1 MSDPVIPL
9 TFPYKPNGGFTP
21 SEIWGTPKPSMD
33 PVVPDG
39 SSFESRERIKKLAVS
54 TLEDLVNY
62 LEVKNGIKPAPEIVS
77 NYRDSSTYPANE
89 TGPKIFITGE
99 AMPPPKT
106 NWGPL
111 FMTGLALFVVWA
123 AVKK

>member
-21 SEIWGTPKPSMD
+21 SEIWGTPKPSKD
-33 PVVPDG
+33 PVTPDG
-39 SSFESRERIKKLAVS
+39 SSFESNERIKKLVVN

-62 LEVKNGIKPAPEIVS
+62 LEVKNGIKPAPEIAS
-77 NYRDSSTYPANE
+77 NYRDPNTYPANE
-89 TGPKIFITGE
+89 TGPVIHITGE

-106 NWGPL
+106 NWAPL
-111 FMTGLALFVVWA
+111 ILVGLTLFVIYA